1 MSQIIIDF
9 EDIERPLIELEKR
22 INELKAIDDY
32 GDSSHQREIYKLE
45 RRLRR
50 LRRKIFDNLTP
61 WQRVL
66 LARHLDR
73 PHTIDYIER
82 IFEIFVE
89 LHGDR
94 AYSDD
99 NAIIAGMGKIDG
111 IGVFI
116 AGHEKGRNAKEK
128 VSRNFGMPH
137 PEGYRKAM
145 RIMGL
150 AERLKK
156 PFISFIDTP
165 GAWPGVG
172 AEERGQAEA
181 IARNLY
187 TMASLRTRT
196 ISVIIGEGGSGGA
209 LALAVTD
216 RIIMME
222 HAIFSVISPEGCAA
236 ILWKDET
243 KKELA
248 AEALK
253 LTAQD
258 AYMLGIV
265 DAIIKEPPGGAH
277 RDMDASAREVK
288 KAILENLYE
297 LMDIPIDDL
306 IIRRYEKYRKIGT
319 FIEEYK
325 V

>member
-1 MSQIIIDF
+1 MPQTILDF
-9 EDIERPLIELEKR
+9 EKPLVELERR
-22 INELKAIDDY
+22 IAELKALDDY
-32 GDSSHQREIYKLE
+32 GSPSHQGEIRKLE

-50 LRRKIFDNLTP
+50 RRSKIFGNLSR
-61 WQRVL
+61 WQKVL

-82 IFEIFVE
+82 ICESFVE

-94 AYSDD
+94 TYSDD
-99 NAIIAGMGKIDG
+99 HAIIAGVGKLDG
-111 IGVFI
+111 RGVFI
-116 AGHEKGRNAKEK
+116 AGHEKGRSLKEK
-128 VSRNFGMPH
+128 VFRNFGMPH
-137 PEGYRKAM
+137 PEGYRKAL
-145 RIMGL
+145 RIMCL

-187 TMASLRTRT
+187 TMASLRTHT
-196 ISVIIGEGGSGGA
+196 ISVVIGEGGSGGA

-216 RIIMME
+216 RILMME

-236 ILWKDET
+236 ILWKDEN

-248 AEALK
+248 SEALR

-258 AYMLGIV
+258 AYMLGLIDSIV
-265 DAIIKEPPGGAH
+265 QEPPGGAH
-277 RDMDASAREVK
+277 RDMDWAARELK
-288 KAILENLYE
+288 KAILENLHE
-297 LMDIPIDDL
+297 IMEIPIEEL
-306 IIRRYEKYRKIGT
+306 ILKRYEKYRRIGI
-319 FIEEYK
+319 FIEEHRP
-325 V
+325 